1 MITIGLLGALA
12 VAAFVTA
19 LLVAA
24 KRRATLEVTFARLAW
39 LPVAAL
45 LIELALAKPVLSR
58 LSYFAVV
65 PPLLT
70 CLVSLVLAVVGATLV
85 AAARERHEPA
95 AGLIRATV
103 VAAIPGML
111 LFVYMTYGL
120 VVPLLRR

>member
-1 MITIGLLGALA
+1 MITIGLLGCLA
-12 VAAFVTA
+12 VAAFVIA

-24 KRRATLEVTFARLAW
+24 KRRALEATFAWLAW
-39 LPVAAL
+39 LPVTAL

-70 CLVSLVLAVVGATLV
+70 CLLSLVLAVVGATLV
-85 AAARERHEPA
+85 AAARERQEPS

-120 VVPLLRR
+120 GVPLIRR